1 MKHLLIEN
9 AFEYDILNSSE
20 NMSNSTYDSS
30 KGFWV
35 NNQNGLARIDDPGF
49 RPPRSK
55 KADVETG
62 EDKKGE

>member
-1 MKHLLIEN
+1 MSHLLIEK
-9 AFEYDILNSSE
+9 AFKYEIPDTQDDISHNL
-20 NMSNSTYDSS
+20 YDSN

-35 NNQNGLARIDDPGF
+35 NSQNGIASINDSDF

-55 KADVETG
+55 KADIETG

>member
-1 MKHLLIEN
+1 
-9 AFEYDILNSSE
+9 
-20 NMSNSTYDSS
+20 MSNSTYDSS

-35 NNQNGLARIDDPGF
+35 NNQNGLASIDDPGF